1 MTRKPEKKR
10 PKPVKQSTK
19 PKDTTKPETAEAK
32 PEETAPEQPA
42 ETSGGNG
49 EQKGLGVLAHEGK
62 PKLEREDLFRIEML
76 YAKMQLE
83 QVKAENCELKA
94 QLKEVQHTL
103 AVRSIRNDGQT
114 HNRESQKWKGVA
126 TNFMLSL
133 GPKYGVDFTKCGYD
147 DETGTIHVL
156 EPDGIVKRETAKK

>member
-1 MTRKPEKKR
+1 MTREDKKQR
-10 PKPVKQSTK
+10 PKPVKQTPKKTDATK
-19 PKDTTKPETAEAK
+19 TEAT
-32 PEETAPEQPA
+32 EETAPEKPA
-42 ETSGGNG
+42 ETAEASGGNG

-156 EPDGIVKRETAKK
+156 EPDGIVKRNTAKE